1 MKILRILLSIILAA
15 ILSLG
20 LISCE
25 GKLNSE
31 GDLTENV
38 GSGNE
43 DDAGNGDEGGS
54 GSDSGGSEGDD
65 SGAEDDGGSSGDD
78 GGSSGEDGSGS
89 GDDGSDSGDDGNDS
103 GDITGGSD
111 KPEPEG
117 PKEFVMSP
125 EWNPGTQNGVPK
137 EMSVTFPVIFK
148 LN

>member
-15 ILSLG
+15 TLSLG

-25 GKLNSE
+25 GNLNSE
-31 GDLTENV
+31 EDLTENT
-38 GSGNE
+38 GSGNGG
-43 DDAGNGDEGGS
+43 DAGNGDEGGS
-54 GSDSGGSEGDD
+54 GSDSGES
-65 SGAEDDGGSSGDD
+65 EDDGN
-78 GGSSGEDGSGS
+78 GSG
-89 GDDGSDSGDDGNDS
+89 GDGNGSGDDGNDS

>member
-25 GKLNSE
+25 GNLNSE
-31 GDLTENV
+31 EDLTENT
-38 GSGNE
+38 GSGNGG
-43 DDAGNGDEGGS
+43 DAGNGDEGGS
-54 GSDSGGSEGDD
+54 GSDSGES
-65 SGAEDDGGSSGDD
+65 EDDGN
-78 GGSSGEDGSGS
+78 GSG
-89 GDDGSDSGDDGNDS
+89 GDGNGSGDDGNDS

>member
-1 MKILRILLSIILAA
+1 MILRILLSIILAA
-15 ILSLG
+15 TLSLG

-25 GKLNSE
+25 GNLNSE
-31 GDLTENV
+31 EDLTENT
-38 GSGNE
+38 GSGNGG
-43 DDAGNGDEGGS
+43 DAGNGDEGGS
-54 GSDSGGSEGDD
+54 GSDSGE
-65 SGAEDDGGSSGDD
+65 
-78 GGSSGEDGSGS
+78 S
-89 GDDGSDSGDDGNDS
+89 GDDGSGSEDDGNGSEDDGNGSGDDGNDS

>member
-78 GGSSGEDGSGS
+78 GSG
-89 GDDGSDSGDDGNDS
+89 SGDDGNDS

>member
-1 MKILRILLSIILAA
+1 MKILRILLCIILAA
-15 ILSLG
+15 TLSLG

-25 GKLNSE
+25 GNLNSE
-31 GDLTENV
+31 EDLTENT
-38 GSGNE
+38 GSGNGG
-43 DDAGNGDEGGS
+43 DAGNGDEGGS
-54 GSDSGGSEGDD
+54 GSDSGES
-65 SGAEDDGGSSGDD
+65 EDDGN
-78 GGSSGEDGSGS
+78 GSG
-89 GDDGSDSGDDGNDS
+89 GDGNGSGDDGNDS